1 MNIYWL
7 QLMALIGLIVSGG
20 LLIWHLAAQSTPNR
34 RTATLTGPREM
45 PFTLNVTWQLI
56 GLVFV
61 IAVCGVA
68 LSATHFEGCAFLNY
82 WWPDQPPGLRNW
94 LCLDFN

>member
-1 MNIYWL
+1 
-7 QLMALIGLIVSGG
+7 
-20 LLIWHLAAQSTPNR
+20 
-34 RTATLTGPREM
+34 M

-61 IAVCGVA
+61 IAVCGVV